1 MGQENV
7 MEPVVFRYR
16 SRELHLNDIHRIQ
29 ALVSQFYAKGRA
41 YISRELCQAWG
52 WVQPN
57 GKLKEYAARD
67 LLLRLEEKG
76 FLELPPRLR
85 PDNNRPKAFLQ
96 IPLFVQTPLEGP
108 LRQHG
113 EPTLQLAASEE
124 KYLWDY
130 LVHRYHYLGH
140 PQLVGEHIRYLAY
153 LQGQVVACLGWA
165 SAAFKVQPRDQ
176 FIGWDIPTR
185 RKNLCFVANN
195 VRFLILPWV
204 RIPHLASQALA
215 LNLRRLSRDWQTLYG
230 HPLYLAETFVDTS
243 RFAGT
248 CYQASNWIPVGQTQ
262 GSGKRGNRYYD
273 HGQPK
278 AIYLYPLHRNFR
290 RKLGDDPG

>member
-1 MGQENV
+1 

-16 SRELHLNDIHRIQ
+16 SRELGAQDIHDIQ
-29 ALVSQFYAKGRA
+29 ALVSRFYTKGRA

-76 FLELPPRLR
+76 FLGLPPRLR
-85 PDNNRPKAFLQ
+85 PDNNRPKAFVQ
-96 IPLFVQTPLEGP
+96 IPLFGQIPLEGP
-108 LRQHG
+108 LHQYEKPSLRLV
-113 EPTLQLAASEE
+113 TSEE
-124 KYLWDY
+124 SYLWDY
-130 LVHRYHYLGH
+130 LVHHYHYLGR
-140 PQLVGEHIRYLAY
+140 PRLVGEHVRYLAFV
-153 LQGQVVACLGWA
+153 QGQVIACLGWA
-165 SAAFKVQPRDQ
+165 SAAFKVQPRDR
-176 FIGWDIPTR
+176 FIGWDLPTR

-204 RIPHLASQALA
+204 RIPHLASKLLA
-215 LNLRRLSRDWQTLYG
+215 LSVRGLSRDWQRLYA
-230 HPLYLAETFVDTS
+230 HPLYLAETFVDPS
-243 RFAGT
+243 RFQGT
-248 CYQASNWIPVGQTQ
+248 CYQASNWIYVGQTQ

-290 RKLGDDPG
+290 RKLIDDSG